1 MFLIILHSIEL
12 LYTKRRIFIYDFKK
26 STINQNLIRIQRIYI
41 YTPSSPPPHSTVT
54 PQPRIL
60 SHICFVNHK
69 YRTSYMTI
77 YRCRHLY
84 FNFTYIVDLPYPY
97 KVRVIYLVFKI
108 SLECM
113 METRACLFIFL
124 LVIIFVSGRRIYVY
138 IEIKELSV

>member
-1 MFLIILHSIEL
+1 
-12 LYTKRRIFIYDFKK
+12 
-26 STINQNLIRIQRIYI
+26 
-41 YTPSSPPPHSTVT
+41 
-54 PQPRIL
+54 
-60 SHICFVNHK
+60 
-69 YRTSYMTI
+69 MTI